1 MKQERHESG
10 QIEKLKKLQLVQ
22 KFHIS
27 IRKYIKILQK
37 YADRIW
43 YPPFIGILA
52 ALDNFVVV
60 IPNDGIL
67 ISSSMLTPR
76 RWFALAASVAIG
88 STLGAI
94 ILAAFVETKGLDWIL
109 EMYPG
114 INETKSWLWTADFF
128 EKYGMLLVFIVAVTP
143 FMQQPAIIVASLAE
157 TPLFL
162 LAAVIFSGRFIKFLL
177 MAYVGS
183 HAPRLLTKMWG
194 LKAELN
200 DAGVEIK

>member
-1 MKQERHESG
+1 MKLFTQENLRLAE
-10 QIEKLKKLQLVQ
+10 
-22 KFHIS
+22 KFHNR
-27 IRKYIKILQK
+27 IRKYIKVLQK

-43 YPPFIGILA
+43 YPPLIGMLA
-52 ALDNFVVV
+52 ALDNFLII

-76 RWFALAASVAIG
+76 RWFALALNVAIG
-88 STLGAI
+88 STLGAL
-94 ILAAFVETKGLDWIL
+94 ILAAFVETQGLQWIL

-114 INETKSWLWTADFF
+114 INETKSWVWTENFF

-143 FMQQPAIIVASLAE
+143 LMQQPVIILASLAE

-162 LAAVIFSGRFIKFLL
+162 LAAIIFSGRFIKFLL
-177 MAYVGS
+177 MAYIGS
-183 HAPRLLTKMWG
+183 HAPRFLSRMWG
-194 LKAELN
+194 LKGELN